1 MTTKSSQTKYIL
13 IGVILLGLATVIGFA
28 ISDQMQTAPP
38 TEQATAP
45 TAAPDMNG
53 GLEGQMAPDF
63 ELTNASGQKVTLAQ
77 YRGKLIFLNFWA
89 TWCEPCK
96 EEMPSMERLYQKMQ
110 GRPFEILAVSLDTQ
124 PQKDIP
130 AFFEKTKIKLSFP
143 ILQGQGQEIAKQKYQ
158 TTGVPESFIIGAD
171 GKVIKHVIGSY
182 EWDSAQIIDYF
193 ETLMKE
199 I

>member
-1 MTTKSSQTKYIL
+1 
-13 IGVILLGLATVIGFA
+13 
-28 ISDQMQTAPP
+28 
-38 TEQATAP
+38 
-45 TAAPDMNG
+45 
-53 GLEGQMAPDF
+53 
-63 ELTNASGQKVTLAQ
+63 
-77 YRGKLIFLNFWA
+77 A